1 MPREFLPLGRKRER
15 ASKAELF
22 PRGSARVMAGA
33 PVDRTMHRP
42 MGVERHLVK
51 AQLREMAMGGRTEY
65 PESAE

>member
-1 MPREFLPLGRKRER
+1 MPREFLPQARKRER
-15 ASKAELF
+15 AAKGDVF
-22 PRGSARVMAGA
+22 PRTAARVMAGA

-51 AQLREMAMGGRTEY
+51 AQLREMAMAGDAGY